1 MYRDE
6 ECTDALMV
14 IECKAPHINV
24 RGDAV
29 FEHAA
34 GYREIL
40 NAEYTM
46 LVNGVEAVIYIYED
60 GEYWEVEDIPSF
72 EELLGVDVSITNK
85 ESRHHSLQLNL
96 DRCCRYNPLTHIVDI
111 THNGSLTRGRG
122 GAAKR
127 ADVIAYIKERA
138 PELVHGDEIHLGRV
152 NHSRLLDWKDPNVQS
167 FIKNLLRYAVLRDG
181 FRAEYKK

>member
-29 FEHAA
+29 FEQAA

-72 EELLGVDVSITNK
+72 EELLG
-85 ESRHHSLQLNL
+85 
-96 DRCCRYNPLTHIVDI
+96 
-111 THNGSLTRGRG
+111 
-122 GAAKR
+122 
-127 ADVIAYIKERA
+127 ADSVEFR
-138 PELVHGDEIHLGRV
+138 
-152 NHSRLLDWKDPNVQS
+152 S
-167 FIKNLLRYAVLRDG
+167 VLPI
-181 FRAEYKK
+181 

>member
-29 FEHAA
+29 FEQAA

-72 EELLGVDVSITNK
+72 EELLGADVSITNK
-85 ESRHHSLQLNL
+85 ELRHHSLQLNL
-96 DRCCRYNPLTHIVDI
+96 DRCCRYNPLTNIVDI

-127 ADVIAYIKERA
+127 SDVIACIKERA
-138 PELVHGDEIHLGRV
+138 PDLVHGDEIHLGRV
-152 NHSRLLDWKDPNVQS
+152 NHSRLLEWKDPNVQS

-181 FRAEYKK
+181 FRAECKK